1 MGTSLSIYIYSGTR
15 PSSPHIRPL
24 PSALHFH
31 SKPRPYSLDDPSRP
45 SPSCRLQQKFHV
57 GAGAPQP
64 PRVVSRRLGRWAS
77 TRWFLQLPTKSP
89 RPPFPAEKNSPL
101 SCRRCRPFV
110 MPSGHRTSP
119 SSGRRTESADPELIV
134 DLTTQLNQ
142 ALEERDKY
150 KRQLEQTKRQSS
162 ISVNTSGNIRQPP
175 SVQDLKAQVEDLKR
189 RNEDS
194 EDEVE
199 QWKADYEALK
209 RTHQSIYQE
218 YEERLGRLRS
228 ENTDLKKKNE
238 DLHIAYNSLSANY
251 NSSMT
256 SKLAERP
263 KERGQ
268 KEYHAEAG
276 RSSRDKD
283 KKREK
288 DSKRL
293 SDRFEHDRG
302 RGADRERDSRPPL
315 TKTKRRDSYIEPFGP
330 SSSGRA
336 TSRSR
341 QVPRNFNPLG
351 SPVYSS
357 GSGGSA
363 VEDGEDGNYHPYP
376 VVHHTMR

>member
-1 MGTSLSIYIYSGTR
+1 
-15 PSSPHIRPL
+15 
-24 PSALHFH
+24 
-31 SKPRPYSLDDPSRP
+31 
-45 SPSCRLQQKFHV
+45 
-57 GAGAPQP
+57 
-64 PRVVSRRLGRWAS
+64 
-77 TRWFLQLPTKSP
+77 
-89 RPPFPAEKNSPL
+89 
-101 SCRRCRPFV
+101 

-119 SSGRRTESADPELIV
+119 SSGRRTESGSSPRLFSVPSHTDAYAADPELIV

-142 ALEERDKY
+142 AREDRDKY

-162 ISVNTSGNIRQPP
+162 ISVNTSGNIRQPS

-199 QWKADYEALK
+199 QWRADYEALK
-209 RTHQSIYQE
+209 RKHQSIYQDFE
-218 YEERLGRLRS
+218 DQLDRLRS
-228 ENTDLKKKNE
+228 ENNHLRSENSDLKKKNE

-263 KERGQ
+263 KDRGQ
-268 KEYHAEAG
+268 KEYHAEAS
-276 RSSRDKD
+276 RSSRDKE
-283 KKREK
+283 KKRDK

-302 RGADRERDSRPPL
+302 RGADRERDSRPPV

-341 QVPRNFNPLG
+341 QVPRNAANLNPLG
-351 SPVYSS
+351 SPIYSS

-376 VVHHTMR
+376 VVHHTTR